1 MSQIHYRTCN
11 LCEALCGIEIH
22 HEDGVVQKIKGDK
35 ADPFSKGHICPKAVA
50 LKDVYEDPNR
60 LKQPIKKTADG
71 WEKISWEEAYDL
83 VIAGIKRVQG
93 KYGKDSVGVYQG
105 NPNAHNL
112 GSALFSPN
120 FVRSL
125 QTKNRFSATSV
136 DQLPHHVVAQ
146 FMFGHPMSI
155 PIPDIDRTDF
165 MIIMG
170 GNPLVSNGS
179 LMTAPDFAGRLK
191 ALQKRG
197 GKFIVIDPRR
207 TETAERA
214 DEHIFI
220 KPGQDAFLLAA
231 MIHTLFEE
239 KLINMG
245 HLADHIDGLEGL
257 ENYFQPFSPEAVSE
271 TLGISADKIR
281 ALSRE
286 FAQAKR
292 AVCYG
297 RLGLS
302 TQVFG
307 GLCNWLF
314 TLLNLLTNNLDSE
327 GGAMFTQP
335 VVDIV
340 MQRVQKGKK
349 RFGRWESRVRKL
361 PEFGGELPVSV
372 LSEDILSPG
381 EGQIKAMI
389 SIAGNPVLSTPDGN
403 KLDEAFEQLEFMASI
418 DIYLNETTRHAD
430 VILPPTTGLEVDQYD
445 ISFHA
450 LAVRNTTKFSK
461 ALFSKTEEQRHDYE
475 IYQELTD
482 RMKEQESP
490 RYTSE
495 QMLDFA
501 IGMGSY
507 GKEGLKLDT
516 IKKEVHGLDLGPLQV
531 CLRERLLTENG
542 KIELS
547 PKLFL
552 DDLSRLHSILEE
564 KEKGNMN
571 FSLIGRRHLRSNNSW
586 MHNSHRLV
594 KGPMR
599 CTALI
604 HPEDA
609 KNLGIEDK
617 EEVKVSS
624 RVGSVSLPAEISD
637 EIMQGVVSIPH
648 GWGHGRKGIKLDIAA
663 KHAGVS
669 INDLTDP
676 QFIDPLTGNA
686 ALNGVPVSI
695 EKFTA

>member
-22 HEDGVVQKIKGDK
+22 YEDGVVQKIRGDK

-60 LKQPIKKTADG
+60 LKQPIKKTVEG
-71 WEKISWEEAYDL
+71 WEEISWEEAYDL
-83 VIAGIKRVQG
+83 VIEGIKSIQE

-207 TETAERA
+207 TETAEKA

-239 KLINMG
+239 NLVELG
-245 HLADHIDGLEGL
+245 HLSEHVEGL
-257 ENYFQPFSPEAVSE
+257 VELKDYFTPFSPEAVSE
-271 TLGISADKIR
+271 TLGIPADKIR
-281 ALSRE
+281 ALSRA
-286 FAQAKR
+286 FAQADH

-314 TLLNLLTNNLDSE
+314 TVLNLLTNNLDRE

-430 VILPPTTGLEVDQYD
+430 IILPPTTGLEVDQYD

-461 ALFSKTEEQRHDYE
+461 ALFLKSEEQRHDYE

-490 RYTSE
+490 HYTSE
-495 QMLDFA
+495 QMLGFA

-507 GKEGLKLDT
+507 GKEGLNLDA
-516 IKKEVHGLDLGPLQV
+516 IKKEVHGMDLGPLKA
-531 CLRERLLTENG
+531 CLKDRLLTKNG
-542 KIELS
+542 KIALG
-547 PKLFL
+547 PQLFL

-564 KEKGNMN
+564 KEKENMN

-586 MHNSHRLV
+586 MHNSQRLV
-594 KGPMR
+594 KGPSR

-609 KNLGIEDK
+609 LALGIQDK

-624 RVGSVSLPAEISD
+624 RVGCVSLPAEISD
-637 EIMQGVVSIPH
+637 EIMKGVISIPH

-663 KHAGVS
+663 QHAGVS

-686 ALNGVPVSI
+686 ALNGVPVRI
-695 EKFTA
+695 EKIMA